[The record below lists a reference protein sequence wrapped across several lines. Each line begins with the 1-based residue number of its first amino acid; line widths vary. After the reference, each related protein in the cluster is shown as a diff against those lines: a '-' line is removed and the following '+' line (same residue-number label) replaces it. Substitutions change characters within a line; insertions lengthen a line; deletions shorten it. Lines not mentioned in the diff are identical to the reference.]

1 VSNQILSSDTDLPV
15 IYFIT
20 PTYDRVVQMADL
32 IRLAQTLLHIKK
44 LHWIL
49 VEDSESCS
57 SSIGSFLGRLGN
69 YGILDKHST
78 YISATTILKNITQ

>member
-1 VSNQILSSDTDLPV
+1 MFTQDNQIPKSDSDLPV

-32 IRLAQTLLHIKK
+32 IRLAQTLLHIKR

-49 VEDSESCS
+49 VEDSDSCS
-57 SSIGSFLGRLGN
+57 SSIANFLVRLGN
-69 YGILDKHST
+69 Y
-78 YISATTILKNITQ
+78 TQF